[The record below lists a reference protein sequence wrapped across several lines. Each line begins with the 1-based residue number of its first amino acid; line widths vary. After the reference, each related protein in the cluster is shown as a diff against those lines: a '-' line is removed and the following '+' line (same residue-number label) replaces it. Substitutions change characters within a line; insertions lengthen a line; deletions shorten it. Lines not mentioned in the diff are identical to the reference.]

1 MLLQSQPVPLFFTL
15 ASRGFLRFAVV
26 IVLDNQAK
34 TLDEQFEEQVAASNK
49 LLNQWQWLAPAA
61 AVHERLSSMAQTD
74 RNSHLAFLREVES
87 FHQGLRDVYYS
98 RIFANEA
105 FDYDD
110 LQELRSRLNL

>member
-26 IVLDNQAK
+26 IVLDTQAN
-34 TLDEQFEEQVAASNK
+34 TLDEQFEEQVAGNK
-49 LLNQWQWLAPAA
+49 LPNQWQWLAPAA

-87 FHQGLRDVYYS
+87 FYQGLKDVYYP